1 MTLKEGK
8 EIAQQKFLELM
19 GEEWV
24 ERNARTIFESVK
36 KADNDPDMV
45 VYTLYQALYD
55 GSSPAKELWMRLK
68 AIQEVPANPEH
79 KTVFVLDLKHVRVE
93 IAETY

>member
-8 EIAQQKFLELM
+8 ERAQEKYLELM
-19 GEEWV
+19 GKEWV

-45 VYTLYQALYD
+45 IYTLYQALYD
-55 GSSPAKELWMRLK
+55 GTSPAKELWMRLK
-68 AIQEVPANPEH
+68 AIQEVPEKAEH
-79 KTVFVLDLKHVRVE
+79 KTIFVLDLKNDRVE